1 MIHFLENNKKKDQI
15 KLNQINN
22 MGNTKSNTELN
33 TNEKKMERN
42 EMKSTVTKKRIQQI
56 QQMKE
61 NQQKHEE
68 AILSQSYNQHNSNH
82 HLQLSHDTNTIINDM
97 LPNVYD
103 TAERQLN
110 RKGLPFNKAD
120 LIAIILALD
129 PQNSHRLYQLQT
141 LPITDL
147 NFIIRTIIY
156 NPNIYQKNQSYNVI
170 PSAPPIV
177 IPSICEVEDV
187 ATFPPTTAEL
197 IDESSSSSISK

>member
-22 MGNTKSNTELN
+22 MGNTKSNTEQN

-68 AILSQSYNQHNSNH
+68 AILSQSYNQ
-82 HLQLSHDTNTIINDM
+82 LSHDTIINDM

-110 RKGLPFNKAD
+110 HKGLPFNKAD
-120 LIAIILALD
+120 LVAIILALE

-187 ATFPPTTAEL
+187 VTFPPATAEL
-197 IDESSSSSISK
+197 IGESSNSSIAK

>member
-1 MIHFLENNKKKDQI
+1 
-15 KLNQINN
+15 
-22 MGNTKSNTELN
+22 MGNTKSNTEQN

-68 AILSQSYNQHNSNH
+68 AILSQSYNQH
-82 HLQLSHDTNTIINDM
+82 LQLSHETNTIINDM

-156 NPNIYQKNQSYNVI
+156 NPNIYQTNQSYNVI

-177 IPSICEVEDV
+177 IPSICEVDDV
-187 ATFPPTTAEL
+187 ATFPPATAEL
-197 IDESSSSSISK
+197 IGESSNSISK